1 MGSDVGKNKDTFFD
15 KQQTG
20 GRPLLVLNQAGID
33 LVQALGR
40 LQCTNE
46 EIASCLGTTDT
57 TLLNAQNKE
66 VFLGAL
72 EKGKAE
78 GRMSLRRIQMKLAE
92 TSATMAIFLGK
103 QILGQRENVEPQ
115 RLVLENDNVKAVLT
129 ELKKDAEAE

>member
-1 MGSDVGKNKDTFFD
+1 MGKNKDTFFD

-20 GRPLLVLNQAGID
+20 GRPLLVLNQAGVE

-115 RLVLENDNVKAVLT
+115 RLVIENDNVKAVLT
-129 ELKKDAEAE
+129 ELKKDVEAE

>member
-1 MGSDVGKNKDTFFD
+1 MGKNKETFFD

-115 RLVLENDNVKAVLT
+115 RLVLENDNVKAFLT

>member
-1 MGSDVGKNKDTFFD
+1 MGKNKDTFFD

-20 GRPLLVLNQAGID
+20 DRPLLVRNQAGID

>member
-1 MGSDVGKNKDTFFD
+1 MGKNKDTFFD

-20 GRPLLVLNQAGID
+20 GRPLLVLNQAGIE

-115 RLVLENDNVKAVLT
+115 RLVIENDNVKAVLS

>member
-1 MGSDVGKNKDTFFD
+1 MGKNKDTFFD

-46 EIASCLGTTDT
+46 EIASCLGTTDS

>member
-1 MGSDVGKNKDTFFD
+1 MGKNKDTFFD

-20 GRPLLVLNQAGID
+20 GRPLLVLNQAGSD
-33 LVQALGR
+33 LIQALGR

>member
-1 MGSDVGKNKDTFFD
+1 MGKNKDTFFD

-92 TSATMAIFLGK
+92 TSATMSIFLGK

-115 RLVLENDNVKAVLT
+115 RLVIENDNVKAVLT
-129 ELKKDAEAE
+129 ELKKDVEAE

>member
-1 MGSDVGKNKDTFFD
+1 MGKNKDTFFD

-20 GRPLLVLNQAGID
+20 GRPLLVLNQAGVE

>member
-1 MGSDVGKNKDTFFD
+1 MGKNKETFFD

-20 GRPLLVLNQAGID
+20 GRPLLVLNQAGVE

>member
-1 MGSDVGKNKDTFFD
+1 MGKNKDTFFD

-20 GRPLLVLNQAGID
+20 GRPLLVLNQAGVE

-129 ELKKDAEAE
+129 ELKKDVEAE

>member
-1 MGSDVGKNKDTFFD
+1 MGKNKDTFFD

-115 RLVLENDNVKAVLT
+115 RLVIENDNVKAVLT

>member
-1 MGSDVGKNKDTFFD
+1 MGKNKDTFFD

>member
-1 MGSDVGKNKDTFFD
+1 MGKNKDTFFD

-20 GRPLLVLNQAGID
+20 GRPLLVLNQAGVE

-115 RLVLENDNVKAVLT
+115 RLVIENDNVKAVLT

>member
-1 MGSDVGKNKDTFFD
+1 MGKNKDTFFD

-20 GRPLLVLNQAGID
+20 GRPLLVLNQAGVE

-115 RLVLENDNVKAVLT
+115 RLVIENDNVKAVLT
-129 ELKKDAEAE
+129 ELKKDAETE

>member
-1 MGSDVGKNKDTFFD
+1 MGKNKDTFFD

-66 VFLGAL
+66 VFFLSNLHFYLFFIYSLKSIGWWRSKNLCLNLVHMIYHNAAKVL
-72 EKGKAE
+72 CNSLKGLR
-78 GRMSLRRIQMKLAE
+78 GGYSFLTISLFHGLVKKRR
-92 TSATMAIFLGK
+92 
-103 QILGQRENVEPQ
+103 
-115 RLVLENDNVKAVLT
+115 
-129 ELKKDAEAE
+129 

>member
-1 MGSDVGKNKDTFFD
+1 MGKNKDTFFD

-33 LVQALGR
+33 LIQALGR

-46 EIASCLGTTDT
+46 EIASCLGTTDS

-115 RLVLENDNVKAVLT
+115 RLVIENDNVKAVLT
-129 ELKKDAEAE
+129 ELKKDVEAE

>member
-1 MGSDVGKNKDTFFD
+1 MGKNKETFFD

-115 RLVLENDNVKAVLT
+115 RLVIENDNVKAVLS
-129 ELKKDAEAE
+129 ELKKDVEAE

>member
-1 MGSDVGKNKDTFFD
+1 MGKNKDTFFD

-46 EIASCLGTTDT
+46 EIASCLGTTDII
-57 TLLNAQNKE
+57 LLNAQNKE

-129 ELKKDAEAE
+129 ELKKDVEAE

>member
-1 MGSDVGKNKDTFFD
+1 MGKNKDTFFD

-20 GRPLLVLNQAGID
+20 GRPLLVLNQAGVD

>member
-1 MGSDVGKNKDTFFD
+1 MGKNKDTFFA

-129 ELKKDAEAE
+129 ELKKDVEAE

>member
-1 MGSDVGKNKDTFFD
+1 MGKNKDTFFD

-46 EIASCLGTTDT
+46 EIASCLGTTDA

-115 RLVLENDNVKAVLT
+115 RLVLENDNVKAVHT
-129 ELKKDAEAE
+129 ELKKDVEAE

>member
-1 MGSDVGKNKDTFFD
+1 VGKNKDTFFD

-40 LQCTNE
+40 LQCTND

>member
-1 MGSDVGKNKDTFFD
+1 MGKNKETFFD

-129 ELKKDAEAE
+129 ELKKDVEAE

>member
-1 MGSDVGKNKDTFFD
+1 MGKNKDTFFD

-103 QILGQRENVEPQ
+103 QILGQRENIEPQ

-129 ELKKDAEAE
+129 ELKKDVEAE

>member
-1 MGSDVGKNKDTFFD
+1 MGKNKETFFD

-20 GRPLLVLNQAGID
+20 GRPLLVLNQAGVD

>member
-1 MGSDVGKNKDTFFD
+1 MGKNKDTFFD

-129 ELKKDAEAE
+129 ELKKDVEAE

>member
-1 MGSDVGKNKDTFFD
+1 MGKNKETFFD

-46 EIASCLGTTDT
+46 EIASCLGTTDS

>member
-1 MGSDVGKNKDTFFD
+1 MGKNKDTFFD

-20 GRPLLVLNQAGID
+20 GRPLLVLNQAGIE

>member
-1 MGSDVGKNKDTFFD
+1 MGKNKDTFFD

-20 GRPLLVLNQAGID
+20 GRPLLVLNQAGVE

-115 RLVLENDNVKAVLT
+115 RLVIENDNVKAVLS

>member
-1 MGSDVGKNKDTFFD
+1 MGKNKDTFFD

-92 TSATMAIFLGK
+92 TPATMAIFLGK

-129 ELKKDAEAE
+129 ELKKDVEAE

>member
-1 MGSDVGKNKDTFFD
+1 MGKNKDTFFD

-20 GRPLLVLNQAGID
+20 GRPLLVLNQAGIE

-46 EIASCLGTTDT
+46 EIASCLGTTDS

-115 RLVLENDNVKAVLT
+115 RLVIENDNVKAVLT

>member
-1 MGSDVGKNKDTFFD
+1 MGKNKDTFFD

-20 GRPLLVLNQAGID
+20 GRPLLVLNQAGVD

-115 RLVLENDNVKAVLT
+115 RLVIENDNVKAVLT
-129 ELKKDAEAE
+129 ELKKDVEAE

>member
-1 MGSDVGKNKDTFFD
+1 MGKNKDTFFD

-20 GRPLLVLNQAGID
+20 GRPLLVLNQAGIE

-115 RLVLENDNVKAVLT
+115 RLVIENDNVKAVLT
-129 ELKKDAEAE
+129 ELKKDVEAE

>member
-1 MGSDVGKNKDTFFD
+1 MGKNKDTFFD

-46 EIASCLGTTDT
+46 EIASCLGTTDS

-115 RLVLENDNVKAVLT
+115 RLVIENDNVKAVLT
-129 ELKKDAEAE
+129 ELKKDVEAE

>member
-1 MGSDVGKNKDTFFD
+1 MGKNKDTFFD

-20 GRPLLVLNQAGID
+20 GRPLLVLNQAGVD
-33 LVQALGR
+33 LIQALGR

>member
-1 MGSDVGKNKDTFFD
+1 MGKNKDTFFD

-20 GRPLLVLNQAGID
+20 GRPLLVLNQAGIE

-115 RLVLENDNVKAVLT
+115 RLVIENDNVKAVLT

>member
-1 MGSDVGKNKDTFFD
+1 MGKNKDTFFD

-20 GRPLLVLNQAGID
+20 GRPLLVLNQAGIE

-46 EIASCLGTTDT
+46 EIASCLGTTDS

>member
-1 MGSDVGKNKDTFFD
+1 MGKKKDTFFD
-15 KQQTG
+15 KQKTG

-57 TLLNAQNKE
+57 TLLNAQNKK

>member
-1 MGSDVGKNKDTFFD
+1 MGKNKYTFFD

-115 RLVLENDNVKAVLT
+115 RLVIENDNVKAVLT
-129 ELKKDAEAE
+129 ELKKDVEAE